1 MLDRLSFLIGEGLAA
16 FRRNGLMTLASVST
30 AAVALFV
37 LGGMALAY
45 LQVRDYADGLTGK
58 FTMRAFLRDGT
69 NRTQISETAAK
80 IRELPGVAEVNWI
93 PRDKA
98 WAKERATHPDLTA
111 GLENPFPDALK
122 VRLDDLKKTD
132 EVVAAISAMSTIS
145 PTERVQYLAEE
156 QQKLAEATTFIRW
169 VGLAVGGLCLLT
181 AGVLIYNTIRLTVV
195 ARRRELRVMQL
206 VGASFATIRIPFLIE
221 GAMQGLFGGVLGALL
236 LRSAHF
242 GLAYALQP
250 YASLGKPGDFPVMPA
265 LFAACAAGV
274 AFGVL
279 CSAAAV
285 RDPLKLGASGA

>member
-1 MLDRLSFLIGEGLAA
+1 MLDRLGFLIGEGLAA

-45 LQVRDYADGLTGK
+45 FQVRDYADSLTGK

-69 NRTQISETAAK
+69 GRAQISETANA
-80 IRELPGVAEVNWI
+80 IRALPGVAEVNWI

-98 WAKERATHPDLTA
+98 WAKEKAAHPDLTA

-122 VRLDDLKKTD
+122 VRLNDLTKT
-132 EVVAAISAMSTIS
+132 EAVVAAIGAMPAIS

-242 GLAYALQP
+242 GLAIAIEP
-250 YASLGKPGDFPVMPA
+250 YASLGKPGEFPFVPV
-265 LFAACAAGV
+265 LISACFAGV
-274 AFGVL
+274 VFGVL

>member
-1 MLDRLSFLIGEGLAA
+1 MLDRFSFLISEGIAA
-16 FRRNGLMTLASVST
+16 FRRNGLMTLAAVST

-45 LQVRDYADGLTGK
+45 FQVRDYADSLTGK

-69 NRTQISETAAK
+69 TRAEISKAANA
-80 IRELPGVAEVNWI
+80 IRALPGVAEVNWI
-93 PRDKA
+93 PRHKA
-98 WAKERATHPDLTA
+98 WAKEQAAHPDLTA

-122 VRLDDLKKTD
+122 VRLDDLNKTD
-132 EVVAAISAMSTIS
+132 EVVAAISALPTIS
-145 PTERVQYLAEE
+145 PTERVQYLADE
-156 QQKLAEATTFIRW
+156 QQKLAEATGFIRW

-221 GAMQGLFGGVLGALL
+221 GALQGLFGGILGAIL

-250 YASLGKPGDFPVMPA
+250 YASLGKPGDFPFMPT
-265 LFAACAAGV
+265 LLAACAAGV
-274 AFGVL
+274 VFGVV